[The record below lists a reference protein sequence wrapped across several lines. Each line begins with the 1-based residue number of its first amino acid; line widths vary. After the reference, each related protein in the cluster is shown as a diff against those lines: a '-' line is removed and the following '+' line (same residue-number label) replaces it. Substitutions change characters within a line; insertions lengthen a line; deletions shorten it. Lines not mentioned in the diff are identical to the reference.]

1 MANSKP
7 ITLIFS
13 ILLVLILVFGAT
25 YVEPKVMIC
34 LQGNVE
40 VTIIN
45 DLATQSTPT
54 NLTLHCKSKDDD
66 LGFHTLTIGE
76 KYTFSFKPSYVFWK
90 STLFFCSFTWP
101 GNPNRHF
108 IEIYKQTR
116 DGCENREWK
125 INKTGGYLWG
135 KFYPWNSVEIMDANS
150 TSKM

>member
-1 MANSKP
+1 MANSKQV
-7 ITLIFS
+7 TLIFS
-13 ILLVLILVFGAT
+13 ILLVLIFEAT

-34 LQGNVE
+34 FHDVE

-101 GNPNRHF
+101 GNPDRHY
-108 IEIYKQTR
+108 IEVYKQRR

-125 INKTGGYLWG
+125 MIKTGGYLWG
-135 KFYPWNSVEIMDANS
+135 QFYPWNSVEINS
-150 TSKM
+150 ISKM